1 MEKQMSG
8 GNKVGKQRSR
18 GGIFSQY
25 KGGSTDQGRE
35 ITGNG
40 RLKKKD

>member
-8 GNKVGKQRSR
+8 GNKVGKQRSM

-25 KGGSTDQGRE
+25 EGWSTDQGRE